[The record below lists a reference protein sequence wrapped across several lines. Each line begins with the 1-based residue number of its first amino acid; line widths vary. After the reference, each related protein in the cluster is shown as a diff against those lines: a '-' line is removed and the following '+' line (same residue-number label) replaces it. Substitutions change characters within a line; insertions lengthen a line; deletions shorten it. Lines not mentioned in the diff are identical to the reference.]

1 MIRTWSRR
9 QSPRTFVEDLGYL
22 TDLPRPSF
30 IISSGSWLFSGPRT
44 GTWTFSESVLSLLV
58 TREALESE
66 TKYWDEERALFGV
79 DDQEDSRLVS
89 LKTILKG

>member
-1 MIRTWSRR
+1 M
-9 QSPRTFVEDLGYL
+9 
-22 TDLPRPSF
+22 
-30 IISSGSWLFSGPRT
+30 
-44 GTWTFSESVLSLLV
+44 LSLLV